1 MPSDQ
6 STWLIAVP
14 QDGDSEG
21 LQQELEARFQQQL
34 KTFDRSTI
42 AQLNM
47 PTFKVLSPY

>member
-6 STWLIAVP
+6 STWLVAVP

-21 LQQELEARFQQQL
+21 LHQELEIKFQQQL
-34 KTFDRSTI
+34 KTFHRSTL